1 MLLIMPWLMGAAAI
15 WVAVTLLWFV
25 SVRLTDASIIDSFW
39 GPGFGLAVSA
49 YAWAGGG
56 DPTRAALVVT
66 LTWIWGLRLGGHI
79 FLRNHGRG
87 EDPRYQAFREHY
99 GRERY
104 WWFSY
109 FQVFLLQGALIVLVS
124 APLLWAAAQP
134 APLGILD
141 VAGGLLWAIGFGFE
155 AIGDW
160 QLAHFKAD
168 PAHRGRIMDRGL
180 WRYTRHP
187 NYFGN
192 ACLWWGFYL
201 IACAVPW
208 GWLTLPAPLL
218 MTWLLVRV
226 SGMALT
232 EKVMHARPGYAEYVA
247 RTSAFVPWP
256 PRDRKR

>member
-1 MLLIMPWLMGAAAI
+1 MALITTLFWGAAAV
-15 WVAVTLLWFV
+15 WLAVTLLWLM

-49 YAWAGGG
+49 YALAGGG
-56 DPTRAALVVT
+56 DPLRVALVVA

-124 APLLWAAAQP
+124 APLLLAVAQP
-134 APLGILD
+134 APLGLLD
-141 VAGGLLWAIGFGFE
+141 AVGALVWVVGFGFE

-160 QLAHFKAD
+160 QLAQFKAD
-168 PAHRGRIMDRGL
+168 PAQRGRVMDRGL
-180 WRYTRHP
+180 WRYSRHP

-192 ACLWWGFYL
+192 ACLWWGFFL

-208 GWLTLPAPLL
+208 GWLTFPAPLL

-226 SGMALT
+226 SGVALT
-232 EKVMHARPGYAEYVA
+232 EKVMGARPGYAEYMA
-247 RTSAFVPWP
+247 RTSAFLPWP
-256 PRDRKR
+256 PRRR